1 MLPGKKYTPEEILA
15 ILRKRV
21 WWLLVPFAVV
31 SASAGVVARLLPDLY
46 QSDTLILV
54 VPQRVPESYV
64 RSTITT
70 RIEDRLQSISA
81 QILSRTRLERIIQD
95 FNLYADERRTGIM
108 EDIVQRMRT
117 QHINIRVQKGDA
129 FSVSYIGRDPRTVMQ
144 VTDRLASFF
153 IEESLRDRQ
162 AQAEGTNQFLESQLE
177 VARSRLLEHEK
188 KLEEFRQRYA
198 GELPS
203 QFEANLKALDS
214 IQMRMQSVLQQID
227 RDQDR
232 RIALQRQL
240 GDFEA
245 QAETT
250 SSTAPLPPPTAG
262 PDGLPSTGPTTEQL
276 RVAKAMLEAARLRLK
291 PEHPDIQRIERTIRD
306 LEARAEAEQLQVP
319 VSAAG
324 PVKSPAELARDRRIR
339 EIRDELERIDTSVTE
354 LRKEEEK
361 LRASGAGYQ
370 ARANAA
376 PTRESE
382 LTELMRD
389 YTPLQTLYSSLLA
402 KKEDARISSN
412 LELRQ
417 GGEQFRLL
425 DPARFPE
432 RPFSPNRQQIS
443 LFGVLAGLA
452 IGLALVGL
460 LEYRD
465 KSFKTDQEITSVLTL
480 PVLAVVPRMRSD
492 ADRRVEFKRWLFV
505 NIGLATAVAGCLA
518 VLAYTY
524 FR

>member
-1 MLPGKKYTPEEILA
+1 MLPGKKYTPEDVLA
-15 ILRKRV
+15 ILRRRI

-31 SASAGVVARLLPDLY
+31 SAAACVAAQMMPDLY
-46 QSDTLILV
+46 RSDTLILV

-70 RIEDRLQSISA
+70 RIEDRLQSISQ

-95 FNLYADERRTGIM
+95 FNLYPDERRTGIT

-117 QHINIRVQKGDA
+117 QHIDIRVQKGDA
-129 FSVSYIGRDPRTVMQ
+129 FSVSYIGSDPKTVMQ
-144 VTDRLASFF
+144 VTDRLASLF

-162 AQAEGTNQFLESQLE
+162 VLAEGTNQFLESQLE
-177 VARSRLLEHEK
+177 DARRRLIEHEK
-188 KLEEFRQRYA
+188 KLEAFRQRYS

-240 GDFEA
+240 GDLEA
-245 QAETT
+245 QAERPETAAQATSPSATGSEQPTGTT
-250 SSTAPLPPPTAG
+250 N
-262 PDGLPSTGPTTEQL
+262 DQL
-276 RVAKAMLEAARLRLK
+276 QAQRMALEAARLRLK
-291 PEHPDIQRIERTIRD
+291 PEHPDIQGLQRAIRD

-319 VSAAG
+319 VSVARA
-324 PVKSPAELARDRRIR
+324 PRSPAEMARERRIR
-339 EIRDELERIDTSVTE
+339 EITDEIERIDTSVAE
-354 LRKEEEK
+354 VRKEEAS
-361 LRASGAGYQ
+361 LRVSGAGYQ

-389 YTPLQTLYSSLLA
+389 YTPLQALYSSLLT
-402 KKEDARISSN
+402 KKEDARISAN
-412 LELRQ
+412 LEQRQ
-417 GGEQFRLL
+417 VGEQFRLL

-432 RPFSPNRQQIS
+432 RPFSPDRQQS
-443 LFGVLAGLA
+443 AFYGVVAGLS
-452 IGLALVGL
+452 IGVMLVGL

-465 KSFKTDQEITSVLTL
+465 KSFKTDEEITSVLAL

-492 ADRRVEFKRWLFV
+492 ADRRVEFKRGLFL
-505 NIGLATAVAGCLA
+505 NIGLGTAVICCLA

-524 FR
+524 LR